1 MKLDVKNYGKFLKLW
16 FMKNVLLRKIMAREK
31 VKPIKKTRKLSEEH
45 KEKLRIRLA
54 EMRAKKKPAE
64 YKNIAKSVLVLPDD
78 DTYSF
83 KNVKEWIKENKLQ
96 VSALGQQAR
105 SMSNAPKE
113 KQAASN
119 LADSKKAY
127 IRYCEHYLKHGDW
140 IGIFSGANEEHKV
153 VPKCV
158 AMAYYPDGTPKRT
171 VGIFYPDIGGV
182 WSSGMDESEY
192 AHLREDITP
201 VVLKTAEAITD
212 KRFTSTT

>member
-1 MKLDVKNYGKFLKLW
+1 
-16 FMKNVLLRKIMAREK
+16 MAREK
-31 VKPIKKTRKLSEEH
+31 IKPIKKKRKLSEEH

-64 YKNIAKSVLVLPDD
+64 YKNIAKSVLALPDD